1 MIIKKGIKDIVS
13 YVYQQGDLNLE
24 YFSANRAQYGTKAH
38 QAIQE
43 RYLEEECEVYV
54 EGRYAIGEHEFHL
67 NGRVDLLLEREGQW
81 IVGEIKSTTRPLDA
95 IIPGDRSTHLA
106 QAKVYAYLL
115 LCEHPEWEQ
124 VLVRLIY
131 CDLEGVQTRQ
141 IDEMY
146 TKEELE
152 PFMEQTLQIYLK
164 WYLILV
170 RSMTLK
176 LKSAKSFTFP
186 FGDFRSYQ
194 RELSAS
200 VYHCIKER
208 KQLLLRAPT
217 GIGKTMGTIFPSIKA
232 LSDQEQKI
240 FYLTAKTI
248 GRQVAEKAF
257 DVCLATGW
265 VAKVTTI
272 TAKEKICL
280 MEEVKCDPTYC
291 PYAKG
296 YFDRINEA
304 VKDLFETEQLF
315 NRDRLVAYAKKH
327 QVCPFEYSLAMAS
340 ISDAIIGDYNY
351 MFDPRAYLRRFFDE
365 PSPHIALIDE
375 AHNLYDRA
383 CEMYSASLTKGKV
396 QELKRLFKGKSKSLN
411 KALNALNLKL
421 LEYRQELEEDKKQEI
436 FKEEVES
443 SFLTKV
449 MALLEGLEKYLYAH
463 PTTEYKPQLM
473 DLYFECHQFLR
484 ISDFYNECF
493 RVRYERM
500 GIDLK
505 ISLICLNPSLY
516 LYDRMQH
523 VRSTILFSATLH
535 PLSYYQTVLLHD
547 EACEQIFLPSPF
559 ERENLDLYVHY
570 GISTKYKQREASL
583 SKLVFTIFQV
593 TRQRK
598 GNYFIF
604 FPSYQ
609 YLEQVFEGYKSLV
622 GEEQVVIAQER
633 EMDEHDREVFLAHFE
648 AQSEKTLVAFAVL
661 GGIFSE
667 GIDLIGDRLIGSVIV
682 GVGLPQLNPLT
693 EQRRLYFEE
702 TFQKG
707 YLYAYLYPG
716 FNKVMQAVG
725 RVIRSDT
732 DRGIVVLIDERYVEP
747 TYLSLFPYEWQHA
760 KFLK

>member
-1 MIIKKGIKDIVS
+1 
-13 YVYQQGDLNLE
+13 
-24 YFSANRAQYGTKAH
+24 
-38 QAIQE
+38 
-43 RYLEEECEVYV
+43 
-54 EGRYAIGEHEFHL
+54 
-67 NGRVDLLLEREGQW
+67 
-81 IVGEIKSTTRPLDA
+81 
-95 IIPGDRSTHLA
+95 
-106 QAKVYAYLL
+106 
-115 LCEHPEWEQ
+115 
-124 VLVRLIY
+124 
-131 CDLEGVQTRQ
+131 
-141 IDEMY
+141 
-146 TKEELE
+146 
-152 PFMEQTLQIYLK
+152 
-164 WYLILV
+164 
-170 RSMTLK
+170 
-176 LKSAKSFTFP
+176 
-186 FGDFRSYQ
+186 
-194 RELSAS
+194 
-200 VYHCIKER
+200 
-208 KQLLLRAPT
+208 
-217 GIGKTMGTIFPSIKA
+217 
-232 LSDQEQKI
+232 
-240 FYLTAKTI
+240 
-248 GRQVAEKAF
+248 
-257 DVCLATGW
+257 
-265 VAKVTTI
+265 
-272 TAKEKICL
+272 
-280 MEEVKCDPTYC
+280 
-291 PYAKG
+291 
-296 YFDRINEA
+296 
-304 VKDLFETEQLF
+304 
-315 NRDRLVAYAKKH
+315 
-327 QVCPFEYSLAMAS
+327 
-340 ISDAIIGDYNY
+340 
-351 MFDPRAYLRRFFDE
+351 
-365 PSPHIALIDE
+365 
-375 AHNLYDRA
+375 
-383 CEMYSASLTKGKV
+383 
-396 QELKRLFKGKSKSLN
+396 
-411 KALNALNLKL
+411 
-421 LEYRQELEEDKKQEI
+421 
-436 FKEEVES
+436 
-443 SFLTKV
+443 
-449 MALLEGLEKYLYAH
+449 MALLEGVEKYLYAH

-523 VRSTILFSATLH
+523 VRSAILFSATLH

-547 EACEQIFLPSPF
+547 EACEHIFLPSPF

-633 EMDEHDREVFLAHFE
+633 EMDEHDREVFLAQFE

-747 TYLSLFPYEWQHA
+747 TYLTLFPYEWQHA

>member
-1 MIIKKGIKDIVS
+1 
-13 YVYQQGDLNLE
+13 
-24 YFSANRAQYGTKAH
+24 
-38 QAIQE
+38 
-43 RYLEEECEVYV
+43 
-54 EGRYAIGEHEFHL
+54 
-67 NGRVDLLLEREGQW
+67 
-81 IVGEIKSTTRPLDA
+81 
-95 IIPGDRSTHLA
+95 
-106 QAKVYAYLL
+106 
-115 LCEHPEWEQ
+115 
-124 VLVRLIY
+124 
-131 CDLEGVQTRQ
+131 
-141 IDEMY
+141 
-146 TKEELE
+146 
-152 PFMEQTLQIYLK
+152 
-164 WYLILV
+164 
-170 RSMTLK
+170 
-176 LKSAKSFTFP
+176 
-186 FGDFRSYQ
+186 
-194 RELSAS
+194 
-200 VYHCIKER
+200 
-208 KQLLLRAPT
+208 
-217 GIGKTMGTIFPSIKA
+217 MGTIFPSIKA

-257 DVCLATGW
+257 DVCLAPGW

-436 FKEEVES
+436 FKGEVES

-449 MALLEGLEKYLYAH
+449 MALLEGVEKYLYAH

-523 VRSTILFSATLH
+523 VRSAILFSATLH

-547 EACEQIFLPSPF
+547 EACEHIFLPSPF
-559 ERENLDLYVHY
+559 GRENLDLYVHY

-633 EMDEHDREVFLAHFE
+633 EMDEHDREVFLAQFE

>member
-1 MIIKKGIKDIVS
+1 
-13 YVYQQGDLNLE
+13 
-24 YFSANRAQYGTKAH
+24 
-38 QAIQE
+38 
-43 RYLEEECEVYV
+43 
-54 EGRYAIGEHEFHL
+54 
-67 NGRVDLLLEREGQW
+67 
-81 IVGEIKSTTRPLDA
+81 
-95 IIPGDRSTHLA
+95 
-106 QAKVYAYLL
+106 
-115 LCEHPEWEQ
+115 
-124 VLVRLIY
+124 
-131 CDLEGVQTRQ
+131 
-141 IDEMY
+141 
-146 TKEELE
+146 
-152 PFMEQTLQIYLK
+152 
-164 WYLILV
+164 
-170 RSMTLK
+170 
-176 LKSAKSFTFP
+176 
-186 FGDFRSYQ
+186 
-194 RELSAS
+194 
-200 VYHCIKER
+200 
-208 KQLLLRAPT
+208 
-217 GIGKTMGTIFPSIKA
+217 
-232 LSDQEQKI
+232 
-240 FYLTAKTI
+240 
-248 GRQVAEKAF
+248 
-257 DVCLATGW
+257 
-265 VAKVTTI
+265 
-272 TAKEKICL
+272 

-421 LEYRQELEEDKKQEI
+421 LEYRQELEEVKKQEI

-449 MALLEGLEKYLYAH
+449 MALLEGVEKYLYAH

-523 VRSTILFSATLH
+523 VRSAILFSATLH

-547 EACEQIFLPSPF
+547 EACEHIFLPSPF

-633 EMDEHDREVFLAHFE
+633 EMDEHDREVFLAQFE